1 MWLILVGKYLVKVLS
16 IWIIPSTIDK
26 SENELSDFAGIL
38 SDATSDGPS
47 PDGNEV
53 QLYGLLGDPCI
64 DDRDCFLDHSVCK
77 YAISSKRCLC
87 EDGFVPTS
95 NNVSCEQGIEL
106 SQNKF
111 SLNL

>member
-1 MWLILVGKYLVKVLS
+1 MIL
-16 IWIIPSTIDK
+16 STIDK
-26 SENELSDFAGIL
+26 GEHELSDFAGIL

-47 PDGNEV
+47 AVGNEV

-64 DDRDCFLDHSVCK
+64 DDRDCFLDYSVCK

>member
-1 MWLILVGKYLVKVLS
+1 MR
-16 IWIIPSTIDK
+16 
-26 SENELSDFAGIL
+26 DFAGIL
-38 SDATSDGPS
+38 SDATSDGQS
-47 PDGNEV
+47 GVGNEV

-64 DDRDCFLDHSVCK
+64 DDRDCFLDYSVCK

-111 SLNL
+111 SLHLKITIQKEFQYFFLSNIFL